1 LSVVGYLLMYTSS
14 YVPQLS
20 YVACVLIGFGFIPC
34 QLQPLLGVIMMK
46 SYPSKLIAPSIITI
60 ALVTVVI
67 QSGIVELFRSMP
79 NQLCLVYL
87 IIMVLLAVTYLQI
100 EPFLIYAMRRKL
112 PDSEKAEEASAP
124 EAAGKSDELNTD
136 ADPIATL
143 TKREREVL
151 ELIGSGYSN
160 GDIAKVLFISEHTV
174 NDYTKKIY
182 RKLDVHSR
190 HAAAVIINQYK
201 Q

>member
-1 LSVVGYLLMYTSS
+1 M
-14 YVPQLS
+14 
-20 YVACVLIGFGFIPC
+20 FIF
-34 QLQPLLGVIMMK
+34 L
-46 SYPSKLIAPSIITI
+46 LIAVLAVGSAQAVSAPYLEKIGAGQAIYEGPGYDYRCIGMVSEDGTYTI
-60 ALVTVVI
+60 KEEAWD
-67 QSGIVELFRSMP
+67 QSGMLWGALQSGAGWINLT
-79 NQLCLVYL
+79 
-87 IIMVLLAVTYLQI
+87 AVRAGEMAVMYLQI
-100 EPFLIYAMRRKL
+100 GPFLIYAMRRKL